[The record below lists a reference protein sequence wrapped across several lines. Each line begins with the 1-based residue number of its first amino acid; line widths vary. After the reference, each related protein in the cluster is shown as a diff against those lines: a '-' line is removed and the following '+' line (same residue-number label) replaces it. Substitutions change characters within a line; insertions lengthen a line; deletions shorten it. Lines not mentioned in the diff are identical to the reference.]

1 MPTTAILLGLVIAVS
16 AAGATVVASELTETA
31 AADPRPGLW
40 QISGGLG
47 PAAWKLNTQTGALY
61 YCTRANACILVE
73 DK

>member
-1 MPTTAILLGLVIAVS
+1 MPAAAILLGIVTAVS
-16 AAGATVVASELTETA
+16 AAAATVVASELTDTA
-31 AADPRPGLW
+31 ATDPRPGAW

-61 YCTRANACILVE
+61 YCTRANACTLVE